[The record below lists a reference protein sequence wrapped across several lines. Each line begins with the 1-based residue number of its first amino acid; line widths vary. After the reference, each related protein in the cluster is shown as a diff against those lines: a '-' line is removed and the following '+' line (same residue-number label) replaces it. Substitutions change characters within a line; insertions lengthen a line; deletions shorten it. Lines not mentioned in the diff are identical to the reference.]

1 MSKKIHTDH
10 TRGYRESIALSG
22 NEISFQVVVEQTDL
36 FIVAEKDLS
45 EQALNAVHEIRGI
58 LNAHFVLNP
67 DFATSLIP
75 VAVPEDVHPVIKAM
89 ADSARACGVGPMAA
103 VAGAVAQFV
112 ADQLLPFS
120 PNVIAENGGD
130 IYMHSTNPRKIGLL
144 SEPDSGAK
152 IGLTVEADDFPLSIC
167 SSSGTIG
174 HSLSL
179 GNGDLVTVRAKDARL
194 ADTAATSLANLLKSP
209 ADVPLVIEK
218 ARALAEHGL
227 DGVFVQYDSK
237 IGAWGDLELIAL

>member
-45 EQALNAVHEIRGI
+45 EQALDAVHEIRGI

-67 DFATSLIP
+67 NFATSLVP
-75 VAVPEDVHPVIKAM
+75 VAVPGDVHAVIKAM
-89 ADSARACGVGPMAA
+89 ADSAQACGVGPMAA

-112 ADQLLPFS
+112 ADQLLPYS
-120 PNVIAENGGD
+120 PNVIVENGGD
-130 IYMHSTNPRKIGLL
+130 IYMHSINPRKIGLL
-144 SEPDSGAK
+144 SEPDSGTK
-152 IGLTVEADDFPLSIC
+152 IGLAVEAGDFPLSIC

-179 GNGDLVTVRAKDARL
+179 GSGDLVTVRAKDARF
-194 ADTAATSLANLLKSP
+194 ADAAATSLANLLKSP

-218 ARALAEHGL
+218 ARALSEHGL

-237 IGAWGDLELIAL
+237 IGAWGNLELIAL

>member
-10 TRGYRESIALSG
+10 TRTYRDKVALSAT
-22 NEISFQVVVEQTDL
+22 ETSFQVVVEQTDL
-36 FIVAEKDLS
+36 FIVAEKDLK
-45 EQALNAVHEIRGI
+45 EQALDAVHEIRGI
-58 LNAHFVLNP
+58 LQAHFVLNP
-67 DFATSLIP
+67 EFATSLVP
-75 VAVPEDVHPVIKAM
+75 VAVPDGVHPVIKAM
-89 ADSARACGVGPMAA
+89 ADGALACGVGPMAA
-103 VAGAVAQFV
+103 VAGAVAQYV
-112 ADQLLPFS
+112 ADQLLPHS
-120 PNVIAENGGD
+120 SNVIVENGGD
-130 IYMHSTNPRKIGLL
+130 IFMHSTSARKVALL

-152 IGLTVEADDFPLSIC
+152 IGLSIEAADFPLSIC

-179 GNGDLVTVRAKDARL
+179 GSGDLVTVRAKDARF
-194 ADTAATSLANLLKSP
+194 ADAAATSLANLLKSP

-218 ARALAEHGL
+218 ARALSEHGL